1 MKSRITGLATRVSV
15 GAPRW
20 ALVSCL
26 LMVTAC
32 EPDPAGGGVSGATQT
47 AAAAPAGASGTAAG
61 TGAPDTSGASNEAVS
76 STAMTLAMAPPGD
89 GSPVDGEVRAAQ
101 LWVKRLPKSTDKLI
115 ELGRAWVMK
124 ARHTADPGYYLHARA
139 CVDLVLEREPQS
151 HLAREL
157 LAQVQ
162 NNQHQFLEA
171 KDTCEQVL
179 AKDPESLI
187 ALAVYTDV
195 LYELGRVEEAIST
208 ADKLALLKPDLPSYM
223 RVSFF
228 QWLRNDTGA
237 ALRSAKLG
245 IEASNDPDRPE
256 PKAYALVQAASY
268 FFHRGDYEGADEGY
282 KKAASTFADYSP
294 ALVGRG
300 RVALAK
306 GDAKRAAEL
315 LLIAYR
321 QAPLVETAWRL
332 GDARSAAG
340 DAAGAEEAYGWVVK
354 EGRRSDPRTLS
365 LFYSTKNRDIEEAL
379 RLAEEEMKVRPGIYT
394 LDAYAWALH
403 RSGKVAEA
411 RAAIDKATRFGTR
424 DALLLYHAGAIRIAG
439 GDREGGEK
447 LVNEALA
454 LSPKFDPVAAVEA
467 AELVKR

>member
-1 MKSRITGLATRVSV
+1 MKRRIIELATRMSV
-15 GAPRW
+15 GV
-20 ALVSCL
+20 LSSGL
-26 LMVTAC
+26 LLLTAC
-32 EPDPAGGGVSGATQT
+32 EPEPAGGAVSGATST
-47 AAAAPAGASGTAAG
+47 AAVVAAAAPSGTAAG
-61 TGAPDTSGASNEAVS
+61 TGTADTAGASGEAS
-76 STAMTLAMAPPGD
+76 SSAMALAMAPPGD

-139 CVDLVLEREPQS
+139 CVELVLEREPQS

-179 AKDPESLI
+179 AKDAESLLT
-187 ALAVYTDV
+187 LAVYADV
-195 LYELGRVEEAIST
+195 LYELGRVEEAITT

-228 QWLRNDTGA
+228 QWLRGDVGA

-245 IEASNDPDRPE
+245 IESSNDPDRPE

-268 FFHRGDYEGADEGY
+268 FFHRGDYDGADEGY
-282 KKAASTFADYSP
+282 KKAASTFADYPP

-315 LLIAYR
+315 LLIAYK

-340 DAAGAEEAYGWVVK
+340 DKAGAEEAFGWAVK

-365 LFYSTKNRDIEEAL
+365 LFYSTKNRDIPEAL

-403 RSGKVAEA
+403 RSGKAAEA
-411 RAAIDKATRFGTR
+411 RSAIDKATRFGTR

-454 LSPKFDPVAAVEA
+454 LSPKFDPVGAVEA